1 MSLIPTY
8 EISMEKEDAEIKYVV
23 YMGGERIELSAPHI
37 PDNYFESKLLEQL
50 AWIIK
55 IDGDIIKKKY
65 C

>member
-1 MSLIPTY
+1 MV
-8 EISMEKEDAEIKYVV
+8 KEDAEIKYVL